1 MSALLCSAS
10 LRASANARPQ
20 VLHLR
25 RGCCRLRS
33 GRKLRASHARDTPLT
48 RVCRGPAP
56 TEFTEQL
63 QAALAKRAWVALAPL
78 VQSTQSGAVGE
89 RALQQTSLQ
98 GTGTFSA
105 SNAGVAGILRRHEA
119 AQRELG
125 QSVDEAFT
133 DLSALMEKAREM
145 LAFAERMR
153 ASLQRDAGDVPEE
166 LEVRLL
172 KSLASACAMLN
183 AGCASQSYFLSMG
196 IASPVT
202 RRTAGALFHQQ
213 LALQLAD
220 FLVPRLDKA
229 HGVMTLPDTY
239 CLFNRARGTELV
251 SPEDLIKVRLTCT
264 PFRSRDNFASES

>member
-1 MSALLCSAS
+1 V
-10 LRASANARPQ
+10 Q
-20 VLHLR
+20 
-25 RGCCRLRS
+25 
-33 GRKLRASHARDTPLT
+33 
-48 RVCRGPAP
+48 
-56 TEFTEQL
+56 
-63 QAALAKRAWVALAPL
+63 QA
-78 VQSTQSGAVGE
+78 
-89 RALQQTSLQ
+89 SLQ
-98 GTGTFSA
+98 GTGAFSA

-166 LEVRLL
+166 LEVRC
-172 KSLASACAMLN
+172 LAAITAPTLPKRSSDPPL
-183 AGCASQSYFLSMG
+183 QSYFLSMG

-202 RRTAGALFHQQ
+202 RQTAGALFHQQ

-220 FLVPRLDKA
+220 FLAPRLEKA
-229 HGVMTLPDTY
+229 HGVLTLPDTY

-251 SPEDLIKVRLTCT
+251 SPEDLIKARDLRVICACALAG
-264 PFRSRDNFASES
+264 SRVATS